1 MDVEQE
7 DVKGEGMFEHISA
20 RGLSPA
26 LSKLNMVNDSVSC
39 LNCQVMSAQH
49 SRSKSASDNKGDST
63 NWDILVAKA
72 GKAAREA
79 SGKPLHTNANFKA
92 RLLPSSERRAALE
105 QDVEQLQMR
114 LEYEKSMR
122 YTLERAMGRASSAL
136 SPGHHHFAAQ
146 TRELL
151 TEIAMLEEE
160 VSNREQHVLSLYRN
174 VFDHFIAGS
183 SSTQNSNSASPAH
196 VKHEDKNLPSTISK
210 ALCTPNK
217 FASPQHR
224 RQVSTS
230 TQSSQNTN
238 TKLHFKAMQS
248 VVSGP
253 LTMDERIQGLHQ
265 PSKVQDI
272 GLTSSEQFARHANP
286 DVDIDEK
293 ECEEASLKN
302 HKNEVHRTLKD
313 YIYESPNRLSEELV
327 RCMAEIYCKLS
338 DPPIVQS
345 GMVLS
350 PSSSISS
357 TSLFSPRDAI
367 SDGWSPRWRTHSI
380 SETTLKNPFKIKG
393 ETGNTGAYS
402 SMVEVPWIC
411 ADKDQLAYA
420 TCMLQTFRFMVEH
433 LERVDPSQMQRE
445 SKLAFWIN
453 VYNALVMHAYLAYG
467 IPRSNLKK
475 MPLFQRAAYK
485 IGGHS
490 ISANTIEHSIL
501 SFRTYRPAQWLETL
515 LSTGARIKAGD
526 ERRTFG
532 RKYGLDDPEPL
543 VLFSLCCGGHS
554 DPAVRIYTAKNVYDE
569 LETAKKEF
577 LQASIGIQNH
587 KRVILP
593 RILERYAKEAS
604 INPAN
609 LLHWV
614 SENVDKQLKTA
625 IDKCIERK
633 SQAKSA
639 QCIEWLQYNGSF
651 RYIFARDLTA
661 GLA

>member
-1 MDVEQE
+1 MDVEAE
-7 DVKGEGMFEHISA
+7 EIKGEGLLEHISDK
-20 RGLSPA
+20 GLSPA
-26 LSKLNMVNDSVSC
+26 FSRLNMVNDSASC
-39 LNCQVMSAQH
+39 MDCQVMSAQH
-49 SRSKSASDNKGDST
+49 SRSKSATDNKMDST

-79 SGKPLHTNANFKA
+79 SGKPLHPNANIKA
-92 RLLPSSERRAALE
+92 RLLPPSERRAALE

-122 YTLERAMGRASSAL
+122 YTLEKAMGRASSAL

-146 TRELL
+146 TRDLL
-151 TEIAMLEEE
+151 TEIAILEEE
-160 VSNREQHVLSLYRN
+160 VTNREQHVLSLYRN
-174 VFDHFIAGS
+174 IFDQCISGA
-183 SSTQNSNSASPAH
+183 SSTQNSNRASPAH

-210 ALCTPNK
+210 ALCTPSK
-217 FASPQHR
+217 FVYPQHR
-224 RQVSTS
+224 RQFSVST
-230 TQSSQNTN
+230 QCSQNTN
-238 TKLHFKAMQS
+238 TQLQS
-248 VVSGP
+248 KMIHSSVLSGP
-253 LTMDERIQGLHQ
+253 LTIDERIQGLHQ
-265 PSKVQDI
+265 PSKDI
-272 GLTSSEQFARHANP
+272 ASEQAVRHVNP

-293 ECEEASLKN
+293 ECEVVSLKN
-302 HKNEVHRTLKD
+302 QKNEVHRTLKD
-313 YIYESPNRLSEELV
+313 YIYESPSRLSEELV

-345 GMVLS
+345 GMILS

-367 SDGWSPRWRTHSI
+367 SDGWSPRWRTHSV
-380 SETTLKNPFKIKG
+380 SETILKNPFKIKG

-420 TCMLQTFRFMVEH
+420 TSMLQTFRSMVEH

-467 IPRSNLKK
+467 IPRSSLKK

-543 VLFSLCCGGHS
+543 VLFALCRGGHS

-569 LETAKKEF
+569 LETAKREF

-587 KRVILP
+587 RRVFLP

-604 INPAN
+604 ITSAN

-625 IDKCIERK
+625 INKCIERK
-633 SQAKSA
+633 PQAKSA
-639 QCIEWLQYNGSF
+639 QCIEWLQYNGGF
-651 RYIFARDLTA
+651 RYIFVRDLTP
-661 GLA
+661 GLV